1 MKISLLNTIAAS
13 AVFAAVTSYTIT
25 PATAAPAASEDIV
38 AVASGNS
45 DFSTLVAALTAAE
58 LVEALQGAGPFT
70 VFAPNNA
77 AFAKLPA
84 GTVDSLL
91 KPENK
96 AKLVAI
102 LTYHVVPAK
111 VMAADVK
118 TGEAP
123 SVNGKKLALKADKT
137 GVTVNGAKVVAADL
151 VGSNGVVHVVDTV
164 ILP

>member
-1 MKISLLNTIAAS
+1 MARRL
-13 AVFAAVTSYTIT
+13 Y
-25 PATAAPAASEDIV
+25 
-38 AVASGNS
+38 G
-45 DFSTLVAALTAAE
+45 
-58 LVEALQGAGPFT
+58 FT
-70 VFAPNNA
+70 FE
-77 AFAKLPA
+77 KLPA
-84 GTVDSLL
+84 GTVESRLL
-91 KPENK
+91 PENT

-123 SVNGKKLALKADKT
+123 SVNGKKLALKADQM

-151 VGSNGVVHVVDTV
+151 AASNGVVHVVDTV

>member
-1 MKISLLNTIAAS
+1 MTRFNSK
-13 AVFAAVTSYTIT
+13 FA
-25 PATAAPAASEDIV
+25 
-38 AVASGNS
+38 
-45 DFSTLVAALTAAE
+45 LVAALLVAGSAVASASGSSTVLDVAKEKGNFTTLAKAIEVAGLQSALTA
-58 LVEALQGAGPFT
+58 QGPVT
-70 VFAPNNA
+70 IFAPTDE
-77 AFAKLPA
+77 AFAKLPPA
-84 GTVDSLL
+84 QLEALL
-91 KPENK
+91 RPENK
-96 AKLVAI
+96 DQLAAI